1 MAEAITDRK
10 KEESKLTVQYCEC
23 CEKETEHEG
32 RWGKQTD
39 GYDIYFTECQFCG
52 NIETDV

>member
-1 MAEAITDRK
+1 VTPTIEVTI
-10 KEESKLTVQYCEC
+10 QYCEC

-32 RWGKQTD
+32 KWGKQTN